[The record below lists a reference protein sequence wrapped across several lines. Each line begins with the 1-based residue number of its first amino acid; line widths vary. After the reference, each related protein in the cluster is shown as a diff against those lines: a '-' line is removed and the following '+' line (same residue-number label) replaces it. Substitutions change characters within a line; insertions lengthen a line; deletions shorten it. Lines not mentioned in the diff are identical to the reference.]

1 MLRLIIL
8 SFVSAG
14 LYALLAVRSDV
25 ERSEL
30 FEQNVEFYVLWI
42 GLFIVYAMA
51 IRTAGR
57 KNDTA
62 VYVVVCLT
70 AAGFR
75 ATQFLGSG
83 LDHSD
88 TAVFLHGASPWSVL
102 FDHFEASFEAR
113 RLAATAAD
121 LGSLLLA
128 PSLLRAAGLPIG
140 AALVH
145 GWNPFI
151 VKEVAG
157 SGRLDAVAIFFLIAA
172 LRLAQTPRFRG
183 AAAVAYGVSLN
194 GPLLLAGSLPLMGRA
209 LRGFVAPALVIG
221 VLGWTLTFPGSWY
234 MRAGWPPENSL
245 GGSLTP
251 ALQTLAGLF
260 LTRHPTITLL
270 ATLLLWL
277 VWSLRRATRSQDP
290 KRWPLETLVVLGGL
304 IFVMP
309 QVLPWA
315 FLLVGTLAPYSEN
328 RGWLLFTATA
338 PVTYLAFGDGAF
350 GFWLG
355 FTQYFAA
362 YAVLIFFG
370 LGRPRREAAGDGPTR
385 RPRAPKR

>member
-1 MLRLIIL
+1 MLRLIVL

-25 ERSEL
+25 ERFRL
-30 FEQNVEFYVLWI
+30 FEQSVEFYILWV

-57 KNDTA
+57 KNGAA
-62 VYVVVCLT
+62 VYAVVFLT

-88 TAVFLHGASPWSVL
+88 AAVFLHGATPWSVL
-102 FDHFEASFEAR
+102 FDHVEASFDAR

-157 SGRLDAVAIFFLIAA
+157 SGRLDAVALFFLIAA

-194 GPLLLAGSLPLMGRA
+194 GPLMLAGSLPLMGRA
-209 LRGFVAPALVIG
+209 LRNWVAPSLVIG
-221 VLGWTLTFPGSWY
+221 VFGWTLTFPGSWLT
-234 MRAGWPPENSL
+234 RAGWPPENSL

-251 ALQTLAGLF
+251 GLQTLAGLF
-260 LTRHPTITLL
+260 LTRHPTITLC
-270 ATLLLWL
+270 ATLGLWL
-277 VWSLRRATRSQDP
+277 VWSLRTAMRSQDS

-338 PVTYLAFGDGAF
+338 PLTYLAFGGGAY

-370 LGRPRREAAGDGPTR
+370 LGSPPRAAG
-385 RPRAPKR
+385 

>member
-1 MLRLIIL
+1 M
-8 SFVSAG
+8 
-14 LYALLAVRSDV
+14 
-25 ERSEL
+25 ERFRL
-30 FEQNVEFYVLWI
+30 FEQSVDFYILWV

-57 KNDTA
+57 KNGTA
-62 VYVVVCLT
+62 VYAVVFLT

-88 TAVFLHGASPWSVL
+88 AAVFLHGATPWSVL
-102 FDHFEASFEAR
+102 FDHVEASFDAR
-113 RLAATAAD
+113 RLAATTAD

-157 SGRLDAVAIFFLIAA
+157 SGRLDAVALFFLIAA
-172 LRLAQTPRFRG
+172 LRLAQTPRFKG
-183 AAAVAYGVSLN
+183 AAAVAYGLSLN
-194 GPLLLAGSLPLMGRA
+194 GPLMLAGSLPLMGRA
-209 LRGFVAPALVIG
+209 LRNWVAPALIIG
-221 VLGWTLTFPGSWY
+221 VFGWTLTFPGSWL

-251 ALQTLAGLF
+251 GLQTLAGLL
-260 LTRHPTITLL
+260 LTRHPTITLC
-270 ATLLLWL
+270 ATLGLWL
-277 VWSLRRATRSQDP
+277 IWSLRTAMRSHDS
-290 KRWPLETLVVLGGL
+290 KRWPLETLVVLGSL

-338 PVTYLAFGDGAF
+338 PLTYLAFGGGVY

-355 FTQYFAA
+355 FAQYFAA

-370 LGRPRREAAGDGPTR
+370 LGSPPRAAAG
-385 RPRAPKR
+385 